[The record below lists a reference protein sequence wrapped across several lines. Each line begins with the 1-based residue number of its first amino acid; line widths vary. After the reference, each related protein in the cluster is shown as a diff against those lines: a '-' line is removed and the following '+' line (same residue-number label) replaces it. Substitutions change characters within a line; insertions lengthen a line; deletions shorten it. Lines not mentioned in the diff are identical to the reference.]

1 MCLVCFSPS
10 LSHFADDAFDAFA
23 YCDSGKVAVRKE
35 YRHGGKHAIDVVI
48 PRSTIAA
55 VSERLIAFHVVVLEV
70 YADVEPFGDFCV
82 VVKGGVESGVRVV
95 AISEDA

>member
-1 MCLVCFSPS
+1 MP
-10 LSHFADDAFDAFA
+10 DDAFDAFA

-35 YRHGGKHAIDVVI
+35 YRHGGKHAIDVVV

-55 VSERLIAFHVVVLEV
+55 VSERLSLFMSL
-70 YADVEPFGDFCV
+70 YLKFTPTSEPFGDFCV